1 MSTRRPQQPASNQPG
16 LFDADPPVDTDG
28 GIVSDV
34 APDTAL
40 ATSDPATAEV
50 PPGADVPGDFQT
62 AEVAGVDGVPE
73 STAWRPDPGRGVVE
87 RGPVLRD
94 SHARERIATD
104 LAVTLFVEAGAGA
117 GKTSALTA
125 RIVSLVLSGIP
136 ITAIAA
142 ITFTEKAAADLR
154 RRIRQALQS
163 RPEPAALRALDEIDA
178 AAIGTLH
185 AFAGRILREFPVEV
199 GLPPSFAVLDEVGSD
214 MAFETRWTEYL
225 EELFSDDE
233 RGQLVLYAD
242 ADQLGTR
249 GLRDIA
255 VGFGQNWDLV
265 AERVDLAVT
274 APHSPDCGPVAQ
286 RLGDL
291 CTAADVPEG
300 DTLGPIVSELAAF
313 ARLLGDADDEFAA
326 LQLLHGYRFPAVTTR
341 GSQVNWKKHPAGVDG
356 LFALRASLND
366 LKIEVDR
373 LKDGFRTAWQP
384 TIGAE
389 LGRFTLDAANERRR
403 TGELEFHDL
412 LVLARDLVR
421 DNPAIRRLLHERYQR
436 LLLDEFQDTDPIQL
450 ELAVWLAADPESPAP
465 ADWRQVN
472 PVPGRLFFVG
482 DPKQSIYRFRRA
494 DIAQFLN
501 ARDQVG
507 AQLATLSTNFR
518 STPEVLSWVN
528 AVFGTLIVESA
539 GEQPAYTPLDAFH
552 DDSGTVTL
560 LGSAL
565 HTDDPDADELRRR
578 EADDV
583 VSALATALRDG
594 WLITEERDDV
604 DDDGTALRRR
614 VQRPCRL
621 GDIAILVPARTS
633 LPALQD
639 ALLAARIPYQAE
651 NASLVYATTEIRQL
665 LLALRAIDDLTDEL
679 ALVSTLRSALFGCS
693 DVELYQWKQAG
704 GHWRLDRPLP
714 DGVDGAVA
722 ESMATL
728 QTIALDRH
736 WLSPSELLQRLI
748 ADCRVFEL
756 ALSGAGARDAWRRV
770 RFIVDQARAWSDA
783 GGWGLRNYLTWTRR
797 QGDDGR
803 YVAEAVL
810 PETDLDA
817 VRIMTI
823 HAAKGLEFPIVFVS
837 GLTTKINGGARR
849 SRGPIWPPGTWTLS
863 SSEAHE
869 AYKPIDEQLN
879 RYERL
884 RLLYVACTRAEHHLV
899 VSLHR
904 KSEAESPSAANAT
917 LAELL
922 ALANIGAEGG
932 VAHVP
937 VESRHLPPP
946 AGPIELA
953 WPDAVEWEQARQLAV
968 SRASEPRVLAATT
981 VAKQTERTLP
991 LDAGLVKDGVDLE
1004 LPPWQRGRYGS
1015 AVGRAVHGVLQA
1027 IDLATGDQLEQLAAA
1042 QVAAEGI
1049 MFQHDVV
1056 VTLARSALAS
1066 PIVQLAATQPS
1077 WRELYVAAPI
1087 GRVVIEGYIDL
1098 LVRTADGLVLVDY
1111 KTDHI
1116 ADDEALAA
1124 KVERYGRQLAAYGVA
1139 LEKVLNE
1146 PVVAARL
1153 VLCAPEG
1160 AREVAIDRWRDLMTS
1175 LSAEWSADRTSSEA
1189 AESSTDQFA

>member
-1 MSTRRPQQPASNQPG
+1 MSPRRHQPPAPNQPG
-16 LFDADPPVDTDG
+16 LFD
-28 GIVSDV
+28 V
-34 APDTAL
+34 APDIAGDPILDPELDTAVAST
-40 ATSDPATAEV
+40 ATRSLFVAAPATAVAQSELN
-50 PPGADVPGDFQT
+50 DET
-62 AEVAGVDGVPE
+62 A
-73 STAWRPDPGRGVVE
+73 RR
-87 RGPVLRD
+87 
-94 SHARERIATD
+94 RIKTD
-104 LAVTLFVEAGAGA
+104 LDTTLFVEAGAGA
-117 GKTSALTA
+117 GKTSALTS
-125 RIVSLVLSGIP
+125 RIIALVLSGIP

-154 RRIRQALQS
+154 RRIRQALSTQ
-163 RPEPAALRALDEIDA
+163 PEPEAQRALEEIDA

-185 AFAGRILREFPVEV
+185 AFAGRILREFPVDV
-199 GLPPSFAVLDEVGSD
+199 GLPPSFSVLDEVGSD
-214 MAFETRWTEYL
+214 LAFETRWTEYL
-225 EELFSDDE
+225 EELFSDDD

-265 AERVDLAVT
+265 AERVALDVE
-274 APHSPDCGPVAQ
+274 APTIPNWQHVAHQLTEVCAAASPPD
-286 RLGDL
+286 
-291 CTAADVPEG
+291 G
-300 DTLGPIVSELAAF
+300 DTLGPIVGEIGGF
-313 ARLLGDADDEFAA
+313 ARLLGEADDEFAA
-326 LQLLHGYRFPAVTTR
+326 LQLLHGYKFPAVNNR
-341 GSQVNWKKHPAGVDG
+341 GSQPNWKKHPAGVEG
-356 LFALRASLND
+356 LFALRESLSA
-366 LKIEVDR
+366 LKTDIERVRDQ
-373 LKDGFRTAWQP
+373 FRTAWQP

-389 LGRFTLDAANERRR
+389 LGTFTLDAAHERRR

-421 DNPAIRRLLHERYQR
+421 DNPAIRHLLHNRYQR
-436 LLLDEFQDTDPIQL
+436 LMLDEFQDTDPIQL
-450 ELAVWLAADPESPAP
+450 ELAVWLAADPEATAP
-465 ADWRQVN
+465 ADWRQVT
-472 PVPGRLFFVG
+472 PIPGRLFFVG

-507 AQLATLSTNFR
+507 AHLATLSTNFR
-518 STPEVLSWVN
+518 STPEVLNWVN
-528 AVFGTLIVESA
+528 GVFGTLIIESE
-539 GEQPAYTPLDAFH
+539 GEQPAYTPLDAYH
-552 DDSGTVTL
+552 DDAGTVTL
-560 LGSAL
+560 LGTDA
-565 HTDDPDADELRRR
+565 HTDEPDADELRRR
-578 EADDV
+578 EAADV
-583 VSALATALRDG
+583 VAALATALRDG
-594 WLITEERDDV
+594 WSITEEVDDV
-604 DDDGTALRRR
+604 DEHGKAVRRR
-614 VQRPCRL
+614 EQRACRL

-651 NASLVYATTEIRQL
+651 NASLVYATAEIRHL
-665 LLALRAIDDLTDEL
+665 LLALRSIDDLTDEL
-679 ALVSTLRSALFGCS
+679 ALVSTLRSPLFGCS

-704 GHWRLDRPLP
+704 GHWRLDRALP
-714 DGVDGAVA
+714 EGVDSAVA

-728 QTIALDRH
+728 QAIAADRH

-748 ADCRVFEL
+748 DQCRVFEL
-756 ALSGAGARDAWRRV
+756 ALSGSGARDAWRRV

-837 GLTTKINGGARR
+837 GLTTKINGGGARR

-904 KSEAESPSAANAT
+904 KSEADGPQAANAT

-922 ALANIGAEGG
+922 ALANVGVDGG
-932 VAHVP
+932 IAFAAADVSHHA
-937 VESRHLPPP
+937 
-946 AGPIELA
+946 ATADPIELA
-953 WPDAVEWEQARQLAV
+953 WPDALEWEQARQVAV
-968 SRASEPRVLAATT
+968 DQARAPRVLAATT
-981 VAKQTERTLP
+981 VAKLIERSIP
-991 LDAGLVKDGVDLE
+991 LDAGLAKDGVDLE

-1027 IDLATGDQLEQLAAA
+1027 IDLATGAQLEQIAAA

-1056 VTLARSALAS
+1056 VSLARSALAS
-1066 PIVQLAATQPS
+1066 PIVQLAATEPS

-1098 LVRTADGLVLVDY
+1098 LVRTPDGLVLVDY

-1116 ADDEALAA
+1116 ADDDALAD
-1124 KVERYGRQLAAYGVA
+1124 KVARYGRQLAAYGIA
-1139 LEKVLNE
+1139 LEHVLNE

-1153 VLCAPEG
+1153 VLCAPDG
-1160 AREVAIDRWRDLMTS
+1160 ATEVVIDRWRDLMTS
-1175 LSAEWSADRTSSEA
+1175 LSAEWSADPSSSGG
-1189 AESSTDQFA
+1189 AESAIGQIASQTPAAPDQPAPQ